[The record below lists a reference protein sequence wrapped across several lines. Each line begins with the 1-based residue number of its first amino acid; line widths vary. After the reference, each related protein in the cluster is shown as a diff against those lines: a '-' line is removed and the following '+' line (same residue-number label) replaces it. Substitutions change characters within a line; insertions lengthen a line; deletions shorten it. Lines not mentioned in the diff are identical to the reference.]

1 MAPWHQG
8 TSSSPHQAVVYMLH
22 SAVLKGNLWN
32 LRRLSA
38 SVPRTHLFV
47 LYDGKA
53 LPERVHG
60 LIEAHAQVVA
70 CPWRDS
76 LATMSP
82 HILNLSQEEPE
93 LRLNGHSFIEPVLTC
108 WCERFCSFF
117 SRAWFIEKDA
127 GFNGAVHQFFSSFDA
142 DDSDLLTHRFN
153 LVQPEGA
160 WLGHISNVKG
170 QVGRAELQR
179 HGAAFLS
186 DLADPEPGFE
196 NHSGVLWSQI
206 IVRAWSERVQG
217 LTCACHPRSPA
228 VSQPRCLRRALTGGC
243 MQPFRRSSEPPWEAA
258 PIVPAVIASLPHER
272 APFRCGASPRTS

>member
-1 MAPWHQG
+1 MLRSERSAMAPWHQR

-38 SVPRTHLFV
+38 SVPRTRLFV

-53 LPERVHG
+53 VPERVHG

-76 LATMSP
+76 LATMSS
-82 HILNLSQEEPE
+82 HILNLSQEKPE
-93 LRLNGHSFIEPVLTC
+93 LGLNGHSFIEPVLAC
-108 WCERFCSFF
+108 WCERFCSLF

-153 LVQPEGA
+153 LVQPEVA
-160 WLGHISNVKG
+160 WLGLGLGTSATSR
-170 QVGRAELQR
+170 GR
-179 HGAAFLS
+179 S
-186 DLADPEPGFE
+186 
-196 NHSGVLWSQI
+196 
-206 IVRAWSERVQG
+206 
-217 LTCACHPRSPA
+217 
-228 VSQPRCLRRALTGGC
+228 
-243 MQPFRRSSEPPWEAA
+243 AA
-258 PIVPAVIASLPHER
+258 PNCSGTARRFSATLLTQNRGLRITR
-272 APFRCGASPRTS
+272 ACCGAK

>member
-1 MAPWHQG
+1 MLRSERYAMAPWHQR

-38 SVPRTHLFV
+38 SVPRTRLFV

-53 LPERVHG
+53 VPERVHG

-82 HILNLSQEEPE
+82 HILNLSQEKPE
-93 LRLNGHSFIEPVLTC
+93 LGLNGHSFIEPVLTC

-117 SRAWFIEKDA
+117 SRAWFIEKNA

-153 LVQPEGA
+153 LVQPEVV

-170 QVGRAELQR
+170 QVSRAELQR

-186 DLADPEPGFE
+186 DLANPEPGFE

-206 IVRAWSERVQG
+206 IVRAWSESKASCVRATHG
-217 LTCACHPRSPA
+217 ARPCLSLGASGARSREAACS
-228 VSQPRCLRRALTGGC
+228 L
-243 MQPFRRSSEPPWEAA
+243 RRSSA
-258 PIVPAVIASLPHER
+258 PMMRMGGCLVPAVIASLP
-272 APFRCGASPRTS
+272 

>member
-1 MAPWHQG
+1 MSDGPVLNLMSDSSQTGIPPSFLMLRSERSAMAPWHQR

-38 SVPRTHLFV
+38 SVPRTRLFV

-53 LPERVHG
+53 VPERVHG

-82 HILNLSQEEPE
+82 HILNLSQEKPE
-93 LRLNGHSFIEPVLTC
+93 LGLNGHSFIEPVLTC

-117 SRAWFIEKDA
+117 SRVWFIEKDA

-153 LVQPEGA
+153 LVQPKVASVAWAHQQRQGA
-160 WLGHISNVKG
+160 G
-170 QVGRAELQR
+170 QPRR
-179 HGAAFLS
+179 IAA
-186 DLADPEPGFE
+186 ARRG
-196 NHSGVLWSQI
+196 
-206 IVRAWSERVQG
+206 
-217 LTCACHPRSPA
+217 
-228 VSQPRCLRRALTGGC
+228 VSQRPC
-243 MQPFRRSSEPPWEAA
+243 
-258 PIVPAVIASLPHER
+258 
-272 APFRCGASPRTS
+272 

>member
-1 MAPWHQG
+1 MSDGPVLNLMSDSSQTGIPPSFLMLRSERSAMAPWHQR

-38 SVPRTHLFV
+38 SVPRTRLFV

-53 LPERVHG
+53 VRVPERVHG

-82 HILNLSQEEPE
+82 HILNLSQEKPE
-93 LRLNGHSFIEPVLTC
+93 LGLNGHSFIEPVLSASSLGRGSLRRMPASTA
-108 WCERFCSFF
+108 RSTNFSAALTRTTAICSPIASTSSNPK
-117 SRAWFIEKDA
+117 SR
-127 GFNGAVHQFFSSFDA
+127 
-142 DDSDLLTHRFN
+142 R
-153 LVQPEGA
+153 

-170 QVGRAELQR
+170 QVSRAELQR

-186 DLADPEPGFE
+186 DLANPEPGFE

-206 IVRAWSERVQG
+206 IVRAWSESKASCVRATHG
-217 LTCACHPRSPA
+217 ARPCLSLGASGARS
-228 VSQPRCLRRALTGGC
+228 R
-243 MQPFRRSSEPPWEAA
+243 EAA
-258 PIVPAVIASLPHER
+258 CSLLGDRQP
-272 APFRCGASPRTS
+272 P